1 MKSIFYIFLFLHKL
15 LFYINYQTF
24 CFIITFCF
32 SIFFYNI
39 YIFMRKGFIV
49 RDRSLSSFPTKQSS
63 SVDPRVD
70 KMFV

>member
-1 MKSIFYIFLFLHKL
+1 
-15 LFYINYQTF
+15 
-24 CFIITFCF
+24 
-32 SIFFYNI
+32 
-39 YIFMRKGFIV
+39 MRKGFIV